1 MYFLDIRE
9 EAVARAW
16 MYLLTF
22 NINLTI
28 FNASSLQKFIL
39 YRLVQK
45 KKYIILSHSLYG
57 CVKWQMTILLL
68 IQTPLCVIPVDAH
81 SGHVNICPRFVYKH
95 PMLLC
100 LN

>member
-1 MYFLDIRE
+1 
-9 EAVARAW
+9 
-16 MYLLTF
+16 MYLLTL

-45 KKYIILSHSLYG
+45 KKYNSLSLSLWV
-57 CVKWQMTILLL
+57 CIMTNDNIFTYAKQ

>member
-1 MYFLDIRE
+1 MGVYND
-9 EAVARAW
+9 
-16 MYLLTF
+16 
-22 NINLTI
+22 
-28 FNASSLQKFIL
+28 
-39 YRLVQK
+39 
-45 KKYIILSHSLYG
+45 
-57 CVKWQMTILLL
+57 KWQYFYLINAKQ

>member
-1 MYFLDIRE
+1 
-9 EAVARAW
+9 

-45 KKYIILSHSLYG
+45 KKYNSLSLSLWV
-57 CVKWQMTILLL
+57 CIMTILLL
-68 IQTPLCVIPVDAH
+68 NAKQIQTPLCVIPVDAH
-81 SGHVNICPRFVYKH
+81 SGHVNICPRLVYKH

>member
-1 MYFLDIRE
+1 
-9 EAVARAW
+9 

-45 KKYIILSHSLYG
+45 KKYNSLSLSLWV
-57 CVKWQMTILLL
+57 CIMTNDNTFTNAKQ

-81 SGHVNICPRFVYKH
+81 SGHVNICPRLVYKH